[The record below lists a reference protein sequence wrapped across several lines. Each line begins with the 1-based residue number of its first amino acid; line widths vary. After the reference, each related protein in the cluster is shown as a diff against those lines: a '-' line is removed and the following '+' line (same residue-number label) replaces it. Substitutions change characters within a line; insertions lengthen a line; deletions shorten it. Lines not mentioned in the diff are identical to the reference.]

1 MLRERNMNQT
11 RSGRNGWFSHLEV
24 IAALALAMFAVFQ
37 IAPRILDA
45 ISDSK
50 INQAVSTLKSLQN
63 AVAKYGADLGTLYP
77 LSVAGVATPNGDSLP
92 LSKVYHGSL
101 QEALTLSKTAPPAS
115 SEAGL
120 WRKFEGPYSA
130 PLTRTPPLGTDMI
143 LCAVPSAAGSPT
155 PTNATFSLTASPNAG
170 LAVGTQ
176 LVFVRFEGV
185 EHREFEKLD
194 SILDPG
200 IGSTPSQK
208 YALGKVKWNPLT
220 YDLMVYIAHR

>member
-1 MLRERNMNQT
+1 MNQPRPT
-11 RSGRNGWFSHLEV
+11 SNGGFSYIEV
-24 IAALALAMFAVFQ
+24 IAALAFTALVVVE
-37 IAPRILDA
+37 IAPRILEA

-50 INQAVSTLKSLQN
+50 INQAISAIKSLQN
-63 AVAKYGADLGTLYP
+63 AVAKYSSDLGTLYP

-92 LSKVYHGSL
+92 LTEIYQGSL
-101 QEALTLSKTAPPAS
+101 PEALTLSKTAPPAS

-130 PLTRTPPLGTDMI
+130 PLTRNSPLGTEMI
-143 LCAVPSAAGSPT
+143 LCALPSIAGAPT
-155 PTNATFSLTASPNAG
+155 TTNATFSLTASPNAG
-170 LAVGTQ
+170 LAAGTQ

-200 IGSTPSQK
+200 IGSAPGQK
-208 YALGKVKWNPLT
+208 NVLGKVKWDPIT
-220 YDLMVYIAHR
+220 DELMVYIAHR